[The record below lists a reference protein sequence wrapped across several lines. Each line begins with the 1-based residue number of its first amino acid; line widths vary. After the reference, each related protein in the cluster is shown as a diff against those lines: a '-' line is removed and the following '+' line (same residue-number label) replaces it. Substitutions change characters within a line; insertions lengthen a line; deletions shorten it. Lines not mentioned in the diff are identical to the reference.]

1 MIKCNITISCD
12 PGLSGAISILEDNK
26 EPLIYRIPLKKII
39 VNKKNKNTY
48 DMMKIKDILKEYK
61 DKKILFVIEKQNVR
75 QGEGAVSAMTIG
87 KNYGQLLGVAY
98 AFEFDIIEIT
108 PQRWKKHFPELI
120 NDYIREKKEEAK
132 KLRDINKIRKKEIN
146 ELKIIRKE
154 IKGKEEKKQNKNN
167 IDKIDKQ
174 ITDNKKQVDK
184 INRQVKVEAKK
195 NARELASKL
204 YPALKDMFIKTNTDG
219 LAESLLIGIFGKEN
233 KSELVQIQ

>member
-1 MIKCNITISCD
+1 MTFVCSID
-12 PGLSGAISILEDNK
+12 PGLSGAISILEGDK

-48 DMMKIKDILKEYK
+48 DMMKIIDIFKEYK
-61 DKKILFVIEKQNVR
+61 NKKILFVIEKQNVR

-87 KNYGQLLGVAY
+87 KNYGQLLGMAY
-98 AFEFDIIEIT
+98 TFEFKVIEVT

-120 NDYIREKKEEAK
+120 NDCIREKKEEAK
-132 KLRDINKIRKKEIN
+132 KLRNLGKL
-146 ELKIIRKE
+146 LKD
-154 IKGKEEKKQNKNN
+154 KEEKKQ
-167 IDKIDKQ
+167 
-174 ITDNKKQVDK
+174 NKKQVDK

-204 YPALKDMFIKTNTDG
+204 YPTLKDMFIKTNTDG

-233 KSELVQIQ
+233 QNELVQIQ

>member
-1 MIKCNITISCD
+1 MIKYYMLAAID
-12 PGLSGAISILEDNK
+12 PGLAGGISILEGDK

-48 DMMKIKDILKEYK
+48 DMVKIIDIFKEYK
-61 DKKILFVIEKQNVR
+61 NKKILFVIEKQNVR

-87 KNYGQLLGVAY
+87 KNYGQLLGMAY
-98 AFEFDIIEIT
+98 ALEFNVIEVT

-132 KLRDINKIRKKEIN
+132 KLREINKKIKKEID
-146 ELKIIRKE
+146 ELKIVKKRIKE
-154 IKGKEEKKQNKNN
+154 KEEKKQNRID
-167 IDKIDKQ
+167 IDKLNEQVIE
-174 ITDNKKQVDK
+174 NMKQVDK
-184 INRQVKVEAKK
+184 INRQIKVEAKK

>member
-1 MIKCNITISCD
+1 MIKYNVTTSID
-12 PGLSGAISILEDNK
+12 PGLSGAISILEGDK

-48 DMMKIKDILKEYK
+48 DMVKIIDIFKEYK
-61 DKKILFVIEKQNVR
+61 NKKILFVIEKQNVR

-98 AFEFDIIEIT
+98 ALNFTVIEVT

-132 KLRDINKIRKKEIN
+132 KLRNLGKL
-146 ELKIIRKE
+146 LKD
-154 IKGKEEKKQNKNN
+154 KEEKKQ
-167 IDKIDKQ
+167 
-174 ITDNKKQVDK
+174 NKKQVDK

-204 YPALKDMFIKTNTDG
+204 YSTLKDMFIKTNTDG

-233 KSELVQIQ
+233 QNELVQI

>member
-1 MIKCNITISCD
+1 MIIFSID
-12 PGLSGAISILEDNK
+12 PGLSGGISILEGDK

-48 DMMKIKDILKEYK
+48 DMMKIIDIFKEYK
-61 DKKILFVIEKQNVR
+61 NKKILFVIEKQNVR

-87 KNYGQLLGVAY
+87 KNYGQLLGMAY
-98 AFEFDIIEIT
+98 ALNFTVIEVT

-132 KLRDINKIRKKEIN
+132 KLRNIGKL
-146 ELKIIRKE
+146 LKD
-154 IKGKEEKKQNKNN
+154 KEEKKQ
-167 IDKIDKQ
+167 
-174 ITDNKKQVDK
+174 NKKQVDK

-204 YPALKDMFIKTNTDG
+204 YPTLKDMFIKTNTDG
-219 LAESLLIGIFGKEN
+219 LAESLLIGIFAKEN
-233 KSELVQIQ
+233 QSELVQIQ